1 MVMDE
6 GSKEYGFP
14 KVPERNTG
22 DVLLR
27 TAQQHHVQLS
37 GMADVKANILI
48 TVSSIVLTM
57 CLGRMSDPELRASA
71 LTLAAFVLVALLLAV
86 LAVLPKYRRLKVDG
100 DTLPPDFNLLFFGH
114 FAQMSRER
122 FLAEVAHAMKPD
134 GSVYAALANDLYSL
148 GWYLAHRKYRFLR
161 YSYLSFL
168 AGFVFAALEQAWRL
182 LAA

>member
-1 MVMDE
+1 MDD
-6 GSKEYGFP
+6 GSKAHGFS
-14 KVPERNTG
+14 KIPERNTG

-27 TAQQHHVQLS
+27 TTQQHHVALS

-57 CLGRMSDPELRASA
+57 CLGHVKDPELRTSA

-86 LAVLPKYRRLKVDG
+86 LAVLPKYRGIRVDG
-100 DTLPPDFNLLFFGH
+100 EQLPPEFNLLFFGH
-114 FAQMSRER
+114 FANLSRDR
-122 FLAEVAHAMKPD
+122 FLDEVARAMKPD
-134 GSVYAALANDLYSL
+134 GSVYATLANDVYSL

-168 AGFVFAALEQAWRL
+168 AGFFFAALEQVWRL
-182 LAA
+182 LAS